1 MLLKKGGS
9 KFYYKNTWVY
19 IDAKNK
25 HHSTNLRNFIS
36 LNNGSVYAS
45 KGLLLT
51 IPTIS
56 FCNKIRRLR
65 LVGYG
70 EPQIIIQYWKYG

>member
-1 MLLKKGGS
+1 MLKKGGS

-25 HHSTNLRNFIS
+25 YHFKS

-51 IPTIS
+51 IPTTS

-70 EPQIIIQYWKYG
+70 EPQIIIQCWKYG